1 MEALGVPI
9 ENFARSF
16 GPGLPG
22 GGFRLIAFISSYFMA
37 FSLGE
42 LFSGE
47 FSGSFSPESCH
58 GWPYDSAN
66 LSRISSSTE
75 TPFNFWESLYFRTA
89 SALRL
94 SL

>member
-16 GPGLPG
+16 GAGFPG
-22 GGFRLIAFISSYFMA
+22 GGFMLIAFVSSYFMA
-37 FSLGE
+37 FSLGK

-47 FSGSFSPESCH
+47 ISASFSPESSR

-66 LSRISSSTE
+66 LSKISCSTE
-75 TPFNFWESLYFRTA
+75 TPFNFWESLYFWTA